1 MASKISINLD
11 TSKENFLVNKCKQND
26 DLTLEAYIYE
36 NGAELNLTNKEII
49 IQALK
54 SDNTYIIQNTDI
66 VKENNK
72 ILAEL
77 DRDFSRV
84 PGTTKIEIVL
94 VESGKQNTTFSFYLE
109 VSVSVIKGAVE
120 SSNTVT
126 VLEALENKIV
136 EAEATKEEIEQLIES
151 GGVAKKDD
159 IININVQLEQM
170 TDYLNYMPIN
180 GGDFDGN
187 DDTHVSIDGGTY

>member
-36 NGAELNLTNKEII
+36 NGAELNLTNKDII

-54 SDNTYIIQNTDI
+54 SDNTYIIQNTEI

-84 PGTTKIEIVL
+84 PGATKIEIVL
-94 VESGKQNTTFSFYLE
+94 TESGKQNTTFSFYLE
-109 VSVSVIKGAVE
+109 VSASVIKGAVE

-126 VLEALENKIV
+126 VLEALDNKII